1 MFKQIDMNLDN
12 WFVSIEI
19 QLGVFLR
26 MYSLVKSK
34 DEGQRKMA
42 IAVQDEALDYK
53 LVPKYKWQYE
63 IINHQ
68 KKDVK
73 EKKTQP

>member
-1 MFKQIDMNLDN
+1 
-12 WFVSIEI
+12 
-19 QLGVFLR
+19 

-42 IAVQDEALDYK
+42 IAMQDEALDYK